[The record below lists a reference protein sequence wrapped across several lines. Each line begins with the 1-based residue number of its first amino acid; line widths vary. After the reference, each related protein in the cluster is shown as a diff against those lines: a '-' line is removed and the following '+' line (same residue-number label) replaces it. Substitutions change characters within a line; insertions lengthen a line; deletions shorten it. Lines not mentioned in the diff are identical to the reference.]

1 MSPLP
6 GPPVVIGVPG
16 LPGVVSPGHTGPVV
30 GPRLTSH
37 HQVGGGQTEGGRHPE
52 PHLTATAGQP
62 GGGERSPVA
71 AENVGETTL
80 GLHWSAAISSPFSP
94 WGQH

>member
-1 MSPLP
+1 MR
-6 GPPVVIGVPG
+6 
-16 LPGVVSPGHTGPVV
+16 PGVVAPADGRPVV
-30 GPRLTSH
+30 SPPGPAH

-80 GLHWSAAISSPFSP
+80 GLHWSAAGLLILGFNRHHSDCF
-94 WGQH
+94 